1 MKGKTQQEK
10 IDKYTCKLG
19 HNLMCIRM
27 GKGIVL
33 SSISIDTG
41 ISVYTLH
48 NIEKGKYQHIRI
60 LVLFRLAKYYHVML
74 SGLFEGM
81 D

>member
-1 MKGKTQQEK
+1 MKGKTLQKK

-27 GKGIVL
+27 KKGISL
-33 SSISIDTG
+33 SATSTDTG

-60 LVLFRLAKYYHVML
+60 LVLFRLAKYYHIML
-74 SGLFEGM
+74 SDLFEGM